1 MNSAQP
7 SLLSKIHQS
16 LRTHGRSACVL
27 GVLLVAACN
36 DSKTTTSSGNDGGA
50 AGGGGAMC
58 SMPVKASAGP
68 ADSHCGSKVQVTSE
82 ASCHPDAG
90 AAQMSDMD
98 AGSAPEF
105 GATMYG
111 MEGDD
116 DDCKYHLSWTA
127 TSLCEN
133 ADVYFTVKVT
143 NKSDGKPT
151 TGADTMPD
159 LSLSDTVPGE
169 ISKSKTVEGPDG
181 TYKIGPVQ
189 FSAKGKW
196 TVRFHI
202 HGDCSDFSDDSP
214 HGHAA
219 FFVDVP

>member
-1 MNSAQP
+1 MNSTQP
-7 SLLSKIHQS
+7 NRTQTLSTIHRG
-16 LRTHGRSACVL
+16 LCVL
-27 GVLLVAACN
+27 AIVMLAACN
-36 DSKTTTSSGNDGGA
+36 DGKTSAGAGNDGGA
-50 AGGGGAMC
+50 AGSGSNAMC
-58 SMPVKASAGP
+58 SMPAKASAGA
-68 ADSHCGSKVQVTSE
+68 ADSHCGSKVQATSA

-90 AAQMSDMD
+90 AAQTSDTD

-105 GATMYG
+105 GTTMYG

-127 TSLCEN
+127 TALCEN

-143 NKSDGKPT
+143 NKSDGKAT
-151 TGADTMPD
+151 KGADTMPD
-159 LSLSDTVPGE
+159 LSLGDTVPGE

-202 HGDCSDFSDDSP
+202 HGDCSDFSEDSP